1 MPSIKTISKDTDIDF
16 DSSWNV
22 LANALHEIHTKNAS
36 QLSFEELY
44 RNAYK
49 LVLKKKAEMLY
60 DRVSQFEEAWLRDHV
75 RARIT
80 NLVTPSINGD
90 GAGQAEDRQSNER
103 RIAGERFMKALK
115 DSFEDHQLCMC
126 MITDVLMYM
135 VSSHSPTCSSDTMLI
150 RKGSSLLSR
159 TAETT
164 DLCYLYGPVSNTC
177 AADSVHRRI
186 YPRCPYC
193 FGERNSRH
201 DSNGTRRGNR

>member
-1 MPSIKTISKDTDIDF
+1 MSLILPLPESMGSGCRCTLNTQCLLVEFSLGLSFYLCQHFIKDVSLLTMPSIKTISKDNDVDF

-60 DRVSQFEEAWLRDHV
+60 DRVSQFEEAWLRDQV

-80 NLVTPSINGD
+80 NLITPSISG
-90 GAGQAEDRQSNER
+90 GGVGQAEDRQSNER
-103 RIAGERFMKALK
+103 RIAGDRFMKALK

-135 VSSHSPTCSSDTMLI
+135 VSSHSPTCI
-150 RKGSSLLSR
+150 
-159 TAETT
+159 
-164 DLCYLYGPVSNTC
+164 
-177 AADSVHRRI
+177 
-186 YPRCPYC
+186 
-193 FGERNSRH
+193 F
-201 DSNGTRRGNR
+201 